1 MTAIWRPAGQPSV
14 RERSRRL
21 SMGSRPRPASSSSCS
36 TSTWVNAR
44 SSARSSVITPA
55 SRSRDVENTG
65 LCWLATSRRTWAG
78 MRWATLASVR
88 CGASANWASSMT
100 TAAAGSSAR
109 SRASAS
115 TSSGSSHE
123 GRSTISA
130 ASLPMAGHRAAR
142 LEVSRNQN
150 RAGSPSDLS
159 QDSQATCTSVVMA
172 HSASRLVLPKPEG
185 ATRSISGSAAVSS
198 LRSRAA
204 RCSLGPVARGT
215 AICWLWTDMLFS
227 VWMVSPPW
235 ATWVA
240 APCPARRRRVHPA
253 VGDPWVMPG
262 RHPADESGR
271 ERHAREGR

>member
-1 MTAIWRPAGQPSV
+1 
-14 RERSRRL
+14 
-21 SMGSRPRPASSSSCS
+21 MGSRPRPASSSSCS

-78 MRWATLASVR
+78 RRWARLASVR
-88 CGASANWASSMT
+88 CDASANWASSMT
-100 TAAAGSSAR
+100 TAAAAGSSAR
-109 SRASAS
+109 SRASES

-142 LEVSRNQN
+142 LAVSRDQN
-150 RAGSPSDLS
+150 RAGSPSDSS
-159 QDSQATCTSVVMA
+159 QDSQATCASVVVA

-185 ATRSISGSAAVSS
+185 ATRSTSGSAADSS

-204 RCSLGPVARGT
+204 RCTLGPVARGT

-227 VWMVSPPW
+227 VWMVSPPGR
-235 ATWVA
+235 
-240 APCPARRRRVHPA
+240 PGSRHPRPARRRQVHPA
-253 VGDPWVMPG
+253 AGDPWVMPG
-262 RHPADESGR
+262 RHPAAESGR